1 MEMEAPFDGLLT
13 FIIVIV
19 VVVIV
24 IVIVIIIIIII
35 IIWLHKTSKE
45 DNKIDQLHS
54 TP

>member
-13 FIIVIV
+13 FIIIII

-24 IVIVIIIIIII
+24 IVIVIIII